1 VEQEHRMLDARIL
14 QAQGYTQLQIAEML
28 KVTDRTVRNY
38 LRYPPRGRKRPVRAS
53 KVDPHKPLIDEVLE
67 ANPRYNSELLFERL
81 LRLGYTGKKSILKDY
96 VAGVR
101 RRMLSQAV
109 MRFETEPGLQA
120 QVDWKE
126 FGRQLVDGKEQKLY
140 AFVMVLGY
148 SRKAFVHFTT
158 SMDTA
163 TMLACHLLA
172 FAYFDGVPWE
182 ILYDNMKTA
191 FHCDGEGAWRAT
203 KRLSAVAAHYGFTP
217 RRCQVRRPETK
228 GKVERTIGYLDG
240 NFWPRMDGGPLSLAE
255 LNVQVTGWLRDI
267 DEKPLA
273 QFSESRSDRFL
284 REKAA
289 LRPLPI
295 DSYDVREQTPVAV
308 NRESMIRYQTN
319 SYSVPPEH
327 IGQVLLLNVDP
338 LSHGAE
344 LCGAQGT
351 VRTFVLA
358 AAGARQRI
366 VFPEDREAMHQRW
379 KQDRDRTARRRV
391 PRRRRQTPAIEVEVR
406 SPAEYDPI
414 AEAMGREVCA

>member
-1 VEQEHRMLDARIL
+1 M
-14 QAQGYTQLQIAEML
+14 QIAEML
-28 KVTDRTVRNY
+28 HVSDRTVRNY

-53 KVDPHKPLIDEVLE
+53 KVDPHKAFIDEVLE
-67 ANPRYNSELLFERL
+67 ANPRYTSELLFERL
-81 LRLGYTGKKSILKDY
+81 LRLEYTGKKSILKNY
-96 VAGVR
+96 VAGFR
-101 RRMLSQAV
+101 RRLLLQAV
-109 MRFETEPGLQA
+109 MRFETELGLQA
-120 QVDWKE
+120 QVDGKE
-126 FGRQLVDGKEQKLY
+126 FERQVVDGRETKLY

-148 SRKAFVHFTT
+148 SRKTFVHFTT

-163 TMLACHLLA
+163 TLLVCHLLA

-191 FHCDGEGAWRAT
+191 FYCDAEGAWRAT

-217 RRCQVRRPETK
+217 RRRQVRRPETK

-240 NFWPRMDGGPLSLAE
+240 NFWPRMDEVPLCLAE
-255 LNVQVTGWLRDI
+255 LNARVTGWLRDI

-273 QFSESRSDRFL
+273 QFCESRNDRFL

-295 DSYDVREQTPVAV
+295 DSCDVREQTPVAV

-327 IGQVLLLNVDP
+327 IGQVLMLKVDP
-338 LSHGAE
+338 LGHGAE
-344 LCGAQGT
+344 LCGPQGT
-351 VRTFVLA
+351 VRKFALT

-366 VFPEDREAMHQRW
+366 VFPEDCETMQERW
-379 KQDRDRTARRRV
+379 KQDRQRTARHRA
-391 PRRRRQTPAIEVEVR
+391 PRRRQQTPVIEVEVR
-406 SPAEYDPI
+406 SPAEYEPI

>member
-1 VEQEHRMLDARIL
+1 MLDARIL
-14 QAQGYTQLQIAEML
+14 QAQGYTQVQIAEML
-28 KVTDRTVRNY
+28 HVTDRTVRNY
-38 LRYPPRGRKRPVRAS
+38 LRYPPRGRKRPVRVS
-53 KVDPHKPLIDEVLE
+53 KVDEHKALIDEVLE
-67 ANPRYNSELLFERL
+67 ENPRYNSELLFERL
-81 LRLGYTGKKSILKDY
+81 LRLGYTGKKSILKNY

-101 RRMLSQAV
+101 RQLLLQAV

-126 FGRQLVDGKEQKLY
+126 FGRQIVDGRVTKLY

-148 SRKAFVHFTT
+148 SRKAYVHFTT
-158 SMDTA
+158 SIDTA

-172 FAYFDGVPWE
+172 FAYFGGVPWE

-191 FHCDGEGAWRAT
+191 FLCDSGGAWRAT

-240 NFWPRMDGGPLSLAE
+240 NFWPRMDGLPLCLAE
-255 LNVQVTGWLRDI
+255 LNVQVTGWLKDI

-273 QFSESRSDRFL
+273 QFSQSRNDRFL
-284 REKAA
+284 LEKAA

-295 DSYDVREQTPVAV
+295 DSCDVREQTAVAV

-327 IGQVLLLNVDP
+327 IGQVLMLNVDP
-338 LSHGAE
+338 LGHGAE
-344 LCGAQGT
+344 LCGPQGT

-366 VFPEDREAMHQRW
+366 VFPEDLEAMRHRW
-379 KQDRDRTARRRV
+379 KQDRDRTARRRT
-391 PRRRRQTPAIEVEVR
+391 PRRRQRTPAIEVEVR
-406 SPAEYDPI
+406 SPAEYEPI

>member
-1 VEQEHRMLDARIL
+1 MEQEHRMLDARIL
-14 QAQGYTQLQIAEML
+14 QAQGYTQVQIAEML
-28 KVTDRTVRNY
+28 QVTDRTIRNY
-38 LRYPPRGRKRPVRAS
+38 LRYPPRERKRPVRAS
-53 KVDPHKPLIDEVLE
+53 KLDPHKALIGEVLE

-101 RRMLSQAV
+101 RRLLIQAV

-191 FHCDGEGAWRAT
+191 FYCDVEGSWRAA
-203 KRLSAVAAHYGFTP
+203 KRLTAVAAHYGFTP
-217 RRCQVRRPETK
+217 KRCQVRRPETK

-240 NFWPRMDGGPLSLAE
+240 NFWPRMEGGPLCLAE
-255 LNVQVTGWLRDI
+255 LNARVTGWLRDI
-267 DEKPLA
+267 DAKPLA
-273 QFSESRSDRFL
+273 QFSESRNDRFV
-284 REKAA
+284 REKVP
-289 LRPLPI
+289 LRSLPI
-295 DSYDVREQTPVAV
+295 DSCDVREQIPVAV
-308 NRESMIRYQTN
+308 NRESMICYQTN

-327 IGQVLLLNVDP
+327 IGQVLMLNVDP
-338 LSHGAE
+338 LSRGAE
-344 LCGAQGT
+344 LCGPQGT
-351 VRTFVLA
+351 VRKFALA
-358 AAGARQRI
+358 AAGARQRT
-366 VFPEDREAMHQRW
+366 VFPEDRQAMHQRW
-379 KQDRDRTARRRV
+379 KQDRERTARRRA
-391 PRRRRQTPAIEVEVR
+391 PRRRPQKLVIEVEVR
-406 SPAEYDPI
+406 SPAEYEPI
-414 AEAMGREVCA
+414 AEAMSREVCA